1 MRKTRISS
9 ALSLSAVAALALS
22 ACASSDTGASS
33 SSGSDSAASADKS
46 VSIAITNV
54 FSSLNVGTAEGNSD
68 TNGIIN
74 QMTSRGFYT
83 ITDTFDIRHN
93 EWFGTYSMT
102 EEGDGIK
109 VDYKVNDDQKWSDGN
124 DIDKGDLLLA
134 WAVQSGHFDG
144 EGEDGV
150 KYFDWAGETA
160 GLGGAEVPVVS
171 EDGRSISFTYPQAFA
186 DWEIAYDVAGNSYG
200 TPAHVVAELA
210 GMTEDE
216 LIKAIETATPGE
228 ENEQLRKIADAWN
241 TGYNT
246 TTMPANEALTVGN
259 GPYLVTA
266 VEENQSVTLTA
277 NPNYQGDKKPAIGEV
292 VLKVQGD
299 VATQIQALQ
308 NGEVNAVAP
317 QASIDTVSQL
327 EALSGVVTETQP
339 DQSYDHL
346 DLNMKEGSPFAD
358 ENVRKAFLLTVPR
371 QDIVDKLIKPM
382 DANAEVLN
390 SQLYVA
396 SDAENYAKTVESN
409 NSSEYPSDD
418 MDANIEKAKE
428 LLGGQTP
435 TIRILYNNKNS
446 NRINSFQ
453 MIKESAEKAGFVVVD
468 AGSEQWSSLLAGG
481 DYEASIFGW
490 VSSGV
495 GNSSL
500 GQIFKTGSSSNF
512 TGYSNPTVDAAA
524 DEIMTTTDT
533 ARIEELKM
541 QADGEIFKDGY
552 GLPLFQ
558 SIAVTSV
565 SDTITGVQP
574 KPGQQPLTWN
584 IEEWDI
590 SE

>member
-9 ALSLSAVAALALS
+9 ALGLSAVAALALS

-33 SSGSDSAASADKS
+33 TSGSDAAASDKS

-54 FSSLNVGTAEGNSD
+54 FSSLNVGTTEGNSD
-68 TNGIIN
+68 TNGIIA
-74 QMTSRGFYT
+74 QMTNRGFYT
-83 ITDTFDIRHN
+83 ITNTFDIRHN

-102 EEGDGIK
+102 EEGEGIK

-134 WAVQSGHFDG
+134 WAAQSSHFDA
-144 EGEDGV
+144 EEEDGV
-150 KYFDWAGETA
+150 KYFSFAGETA

-186 DWEIAYDVAGNSYG
+186 DWEIAYDIDK
-200 TPAHVVAELA
+200 PAHVVAELA

-216 LIKAIETATPGE
+216 LIEAIETATPGE

-339 DQSYDHL
+339 DQAYDHL

-396 SDAENYAKTVESN
+396 SDTENYSSAVESN

-435 TIRILYNNKNS
+435 TIRILYNNKNP

-468 AGSEQWSSLLAGG
+468 AGSEQWSSLLEGG

-512 TGYSNPTVDAAA
+512 TGYSNETVDAAA
-524 DEIMTTTDT
+524 DEIMTITDT
-533 ARIEELKM
+533 ARIEELKK
-541 QADGEIFKDGY
+541 QADGEIFKDAY

-590 SE
+590 AE

>member
-1 MRKTRISS
+1 MRKTRISTI
-9 ALSLSAVAALALS
+9 LSLSAVTALALS
-22 ACASSDTGASS
+22 ACASSSTGSS
-33 SSGSDSAASADKS
+33 SSDSSASSDKS
-46 VSIAITNV
+46 VSIALTNV
-54 FSSLNVGTAEGNSD
+54 FSSLNVGTSKSNSD

-83 ITDTFDIRHN
+83 VTDEFDIRHN
-93 EWFGTYSMT
+93 DWFGSYEMT
-102 EEGDGIK
+102 EEGEGIK
-109 VDYKVNDDQKWSDGN
+109 VDYKVNDDQKWSDG
-124 DIDKGDLLLA
+124 DEIDKGDLLLA
-134 WAVQSGHFDG
+134 WAVQSGYFDG

-150 KYFDWAGETA
+150 KYFDWSGETVGLKQAGEPTT
-160 GLGGAEVPVVS
+160 G

-210 GMTEDE
+210 GMTEEE
-216 LIKAIETATPGE
+216 LIEAIESATPGE

-241 TGYNT
+241 TGFDT
-246 TTMPANEALTVGN
+246 TTMPSNEALTVGN

-277 NPNYQGDKKPAIGEV
+277 NPNYQGDVKPKIGEV
-292 VLKVQGD
+292 VLKIQGD

-308 NGEVNAVAP
+308 NGEVDAVAP
-317 QASIDTVSQL
+317 QPSIDTVSQL
-327 EALSGVVTETQP
+327 EALSGVVTNKQP
-339 DQSYDHL
+339 DQAYDHL

-382 DANAEVLN
+382 DSEAAVLN

-396 SDAENYAKTVESN
+396 SDGENYSKTLESN
-409 NSSEYPSDD
+409 NSSDYPSDD
-418 MDANIEKAKE
+418 MEANIEQAKE

-453 MIKESAEKAGFVVVD
+453 MIKESAEKAGFIVED
-468 AGSEQWSSLLAGG
+468 SGTEQWSSLLAGG
-481 DYEASIFGW
+481 DYEASIYGW

-495 GNSSL
+495 GNVSL

-512 TGYSNPTVDAAA
+512 TGYSNATVDAAA
-524 DEIMTTTDT
+524 DEIMATTDT

-541 QADGEIFKDGY
+541 QADGEIFKDAY

-558 SIAVTSV
+558 SIAVASY
-565 SDTITGVQP
+565 SDTLTGVVP

-590 SE
+590 AE

>member
-9 ALSLSAVAALALS
+9 ALGLSAVAALALS

-33 SSGSDSAASADKS
+33 TSGSDAAASDKS

-54 FSSLNVGTAEGNSD
+54 FSSLNTGTAEGNSD
-68 TNGIIN
+68 TNGIID
-74 QMTSRGFYT
+74 QMTNRGFYT
-83 ITDTFDIRHN
+83 VTNTFDIRHN

-102 EEGDGIK
+102 EEGEGIK

-134 WAVQSGHFDG
+134 WATQSGHFNSEDG
-144 EGEDGV
+144 ELT
-150 KYFDWAGETA
+150 YFDFAGETA

-171 EDGRSISFTYPQAFA
+171 EDGRSISFTYPKAFA
-186 DWEIAYDVAGNSYG
+186 DWEIAYNIDK
-200 TPAHVVAELA
+200 PAHVVAELA

-216 LIKAIETATPGE
+216 LIKTIETATPGE
-228 ENEQLRKIADAWN
+228 ENENLRKIADAWN

-246 TTMPANEALTVGN
+246 TTFPSNEALTVGN
-259 GPYLVTA
+259 GPYLVTG

-327 EALSGVVTETQP
+327 QALSGVVTETQP
-339 DQSYDHL
+339 DQAYDHL
-346 DLNMKEGSPFAD
+346 DLNVKEGSPFAD

-371 QDIVDKLIKPM
+371 QDIVNKLIKPM
-382 DANAEVLN
+382 DDKAEVLN

-418 MDANIEKAKE
+418 MDANIAKAKE

-435 TIRILYNNKNS
+435 TIRILYNNKNP

-468 AGSEQWSSLLAGG
+468 AGSEQWSSLLPGG

-495 GNSSL
+495 GNSAL

-512 TGYSNPTVDAAA
+512 TGYSNATVDAAA

-541 QADGEIFKDGY
+541 QADGELFKDGY

-565 SDTITGVQP
+565 SDTITGVEP

-590 SE
+590 AE

>member
-33 SSGSDSAASADKS
+33 TSGSDAAASDKS

-54 FSSLNVGTAEGNSD
+54 FSSLNTGTAEGNSD
-68 TNGIIN
+68 TNGIIA
-74 QMTSRGFYT
+74 QMTNRGFYT
-83 ITDTFDIRHN
+83 VTNTFDIRHN

-102 EEGDGIK
+102 EEGEGIK

-134 WAVQSGHFDG
+134 WATQSGHFDS
-144 EGEDGV
+144 EDGELT
-150 KYFDWAGETA
+150 YFDFAGETA

-171 EDGRSISFTYPQAFA
+171 EDGRSISFTYPKAFA
-186 DWEIAYDVAGNSYG
+186 DWEIAYDIDK
-200 TPAHVVAELA
+200 PAHVVAELA

-216 LIKAIETATPGE
+216 LIETIETATPGE
-228 ENEQLRKIADAWN
+228 ENENLRKIADAWN

-246 TTMPANEALTVGN
+246 TTFPSNEALTVGN

-292 VLKVQGD
+292 VLKIQGD

-346 DLNMKEGSPFAD
+346 DLNVKEGSPFAD
-358 ENVRKAFLLTVPR
+358 VNVRKAFLLTVPR

-418 MDANIEKAKE
+418 MDANIAKAKE

-435 TIRILYNNKNS
+435 TIRILYNNKNP

-468 AGSEQWSSLLAGG
+468 AGSEQWSSLLPGG

-495 GNSSL
+495 GNSAL

-512 TGYSNPTVDAAA
+512 TGYSNATVDAAA
-524 DEIMTTTDT
+524 DEIMTITDT

-541 QADGEIFKDGY
+541 QADGELFKDGY

-565 SDTITGVQP
+565 SDTITGVEP
-574 KPGQQPLTWN
+574 KPGQYPLTWN

-590 SE
+590 AE

>member
-22 ACASSDTGASS
+22 ACATSDTGTSN
-33 SSGSDSAASADKS
+33 SSGSGSDAAASDKS

-68 TNGIIN
+68 TNGIIA
-74 QMTSRGFYT
+74 QMTNRGFYT
-83 ITDTFDIRHN
+83 ITNTFDIRHN

-102 EEGDGIK
+102 EEGEGIK

-134 WAVQSGHFDG
+134 WAAQSGHFDS
-144 EGEDGV
+144 EDGELT
-150 KYFDWAGETA
+150 YFDFAGETA

-171 EDGRSISFTYPQAFA
+171 EDGRSISFTYPKAFA
-186 DWEIAYDVAGNSYG
+186 DWEIAYDIDK
-200 TPAHVVAELA
+200 PAHVVAELA

-216 LIKAIETATPGE
+216 LIETIETATPGE
-228 ENEQLRKIADAWN
+228 ENENLRKIADAWN

-246 TTMPANEALTVGN
+246 TTLPANEALTVGN

-299 VATQIQALQ
+299 VAAQIQALQ

-339 DQSYDHL
+339 DQAYDHL

-396 SDAENYAKTVESN
+396 SDTENYSSAVESN

-418 MDANIEKAKE
+418 MDANIEQAKE
-428 LLGGQTP
+428 LLDGQTP
-435 TIRILYNNKNS
+435 TIRILYNNANP
-446 NRINSFQ
+446 NRTNSFQ

-468 AGSEQWSSLLAGG
+468 AGSEQWSSLLQGG

-500 GQIFKTGSSSNF
+500 GQIFQTGSSSNF
-512 TGYSNPTVDAAA
+512 TGYSNETVDAAA

-533 ARIEELKM
+533 ARIEELKK
-541 QADGEIFKDGY
+541 QADGEIFKDAY

-590 SE
+590 AE

>member
-9 ALSLSAVAALALS
+9 ALGLSAVAALALS

-33 SSGSDSAASADKS
+33 TSGSDAAASDKS

-54 FSSLNVGTAEGNSD
+54 FSSLNTGTAEGNSD
-68 TNGIIN
+68 TNGIIA
-74 QMTSRGFYT
+74 QMTNRGFYT
-83 ITDTFDIRHN
+83 VTNTFDIRHN

-102 EEGDGIK
+102 EEGEGIK

-134 WAVQSGHFDG
+134 WATQSGHFDS
-144 EGEDGV
+144 EDGELT
-150 KYFDWAGETA
+150 YFDFAGETA

-171 EDGRSISFTYPQAFA
+171 EDGRSISFTYPKAFA
-186 DWEIAYDVAGNSYG
+186 DWEIAYDIDK
-200 TPAHVVAELA
+200 PAHVVAELA

-216 LIKAIETATPGE
+216 LIETIETATPGE
-228 ENEQLRKIADAWN
+228 ENENLRKIADAWN

-246 TTMPANEALTVGN
+246 TTFPSNEALTVGN

-292 VLKVQGD
+292 VLKIQGD

-346 DLNMKEGSPFAD
+346 DLNVKEGSPFAD

-418 MDANIEKAKE
+418 MDANIAKAKE

-435 TIRILYNNKNS
+435 TIRILYNNKNP

-468 AGSEQWSSLLAGG
+468 AGSEQWSSLLPGG

-495 GNSSL
+495 GNSAL

-512 TGYSNPTVDAAA
+512 TGYSNATVDAAA
-524 DEIMTTTDT
+524 DEIMTITDT

-541 QADGEIFKDGY
+541 QADGELFKDGY

-565 SDTITGVQP
+565 SDTITGVEP
-574 KPGQQPLTWN
+574 KPGQYPLTWN

-590 SE
+590 AE

>member
-22 ACASSDTGASS
+22 ACASSDTGASNNS
-33 SSGSDSAASADKS
+33 GSGSDAAASDKS

-68 TNGIIN
+68 TNGIIA
-74 QMTSRGFYT
+74 QMTNRGFYT
-83 ITDTFDIRHN
+83 VTNTFDIRHN

-102 EEGDGIK
+102 EEGEGIK

-134 WAVQSGHFDG
+134 WATQSGHFDS
-144 EGEDGV
+144 EDGELT
-150 KYFDWAGETA
+150 YFDFAGETA

-171 EDGRSISFTYPQAFA
+171 EDGRSISFTYPKAFA
-186 DWEIAYDVAGNSYG
+186 DWEIAYDIDK
-200 TPAHVVAELA
+200 PAHVVAELA

-216 LIKAIETATPGE
+216 LIETIETATPGE
-228 ENEQLRKIADAWN
+228 ENENLRKIADAWN

-246 TTMPANEALTVGN
+246 TTFPSNEALTVGN

-292 VLKVQGD
+292 VLKIQGD

-346 DLNMKEGSPFAD
+346 DLNVKEGSPFAD
-358 ENVRKAFLLTVPR
+358 VNVRKAFLLTVPR
-371 QDIVDKLIKPM
+371 QDIVNKLIKPM

-418 MDANIEKAKE
+418 MDANIAKAKE

-435 TIRILYNNKNS
+435 TIRILYNNKNP

-468 AGSEQWSSLLAGG
+468 AGSEQWSSLLPGG

-495 GNSSL
+495 GNSAL

-512 TGYSNPTVDAAA
+512 TGYSNATVDAAA
-524 DEIMTTTDT
+524 DEIMTITDT

-541 QADGEIFKDGY
+541 QADGELFKDGY

-565 SDTITGVQP
+565 SDTITGVEP
-574 KPGQQPLTWN
+574 KPGQYPLTWN

-590 SE
+590 AE